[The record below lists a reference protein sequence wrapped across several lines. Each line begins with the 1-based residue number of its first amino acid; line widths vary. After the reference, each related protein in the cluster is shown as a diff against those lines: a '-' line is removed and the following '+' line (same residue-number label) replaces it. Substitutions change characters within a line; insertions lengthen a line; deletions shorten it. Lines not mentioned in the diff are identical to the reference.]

1 VLQPGPPAHPPP
13 EQSPAD
19 PFADEAAARNPAGI
33 PRVHV
38 VALRLLD
45 GGAPLNPLLNPQT
58 LEADRSALIANALLP
73 ASTASAGQGVRAAL
87 LTYLASALHGDALA
101 AEYVL
106 MNVLGRP
113 AVRSEVGGV
122 MGNLTVNIVL
132 PAPSHAAADAD
143 ALVKALEHLLPAV
156 VRIHV
161 TVPALNLTDL
171 YPRKDYAANRLRAAP
186 LQLPAGCMLVADE
199 TGLDDGQLLE
209 RGVRNVRALTS
220 VATRSLVPVDF
231 QYYESELLFDANA
244 LFVSKGCKS
253 IVPCDAI
260 IRVVPAAAE
269 SNTSLKPWST
279 YSDDEMQT
287 LRLAVSLLIEHGDF
301 SIPDASARVVEDTF
315 VAARKD
321 GRIAASG
328 DGQET
333 LARWLGVARTSART
347 FGEKA
352 LSAERWAYAV
362 GLDSQRESRNR
373 TALVAVSGAGAPIP
387 PRAPIAAAAHQ

>member
-1 VLQPGPPAHPPP
+1 
-13 EQSPAD
+13 
-19 PFADEAAARNPAGI
+19 
-33 PRVHV
+33 
-38 VALRLLD
+38 
-45 GGAPLNPLLNPQT
+45 
-58 LEADRSALIANALLP
+58 
-73 ASTASAGQGVRAAL
+73 
-87 LTYLASALHGDALA
+87 
-101 AEYVL
+101 
-106 MNVLGRP
+106 
-113 AVRSEVGGV
+113 
-122 MGNLTVNIVL
+122 
-132 PAPSHAAADAD
+132 
-143 ALVKALEHLLPAV
+143 
-156 VRIHV
+156 
-161 TVPALNLTDL
+161 
-171 YPRKDYAANRLRAAP
+171 
-186 LQLPAGCMLVADE
+186 
-199 TGLDDGQLLE
+199 
-209 RGVRNVRALTS
+209 VRNVRALTS

-301 SIPDASARVVEDTF
+301 SIPDASARVIEDTF